1 MKKSIGISV
10 FLIAI
15 GVVFLLDNLDVID
28 ISVSEL
34 IRTYW
39 PVILIWMGVEKLVRD
54 FKEYTFFPAKNL
66 SLVVVFLFYAPI
78 QSFLAHILER

>member
-1 MKKSIGISV
+1 MKKSIGISI

-15 GVVFLLDNLDVID
+15 GIVFLLDNLDVIN

-54 FKEYTFFPAKNL
+54 FK
-66 SLVVVFLFYAPI
+66 
-78 QSFLAHILER
+78 

>member
-1 MKKSIGISV
+1 MKKSIGISI

-15 GVVFLLDNLDVID
+15 GIVFLLDNLDVIN

-39 PVILIWMGVEKLVRD
+39 PVILIWMGIEKLVRD
-54 FKEYTFFPAKNL
+54 FK
-66 SLVVVFLFYAPI
+66 
-78 QSFLAHILER
+78 

>member
-1 MKKSIGISV
+1 MKKSIGISI

-54 FKEYTFFPAKNL
+54 FK
-66 SLVVVFLFYAPI
+66 
-78 QSFLAHILER
+78 

>member
-1 MKKSIGISV
+1 MKKSIGISI

-15 GVVFLLDNLDVID
+15 GVVFLLDNLGIID

-39 PVILIWMGVEKLVRD
+39 PVILIWMGVEKLIRD
-54 FKEYTFFPAKNL
+54 FKN
-66 SLVVVFLFYAPI
+66 
-78 QSFLAHILER
+78 

>member
-1 MKKSIGISV
+1 MKKSIGISI

-15 GVVFLLDNLDVID
+15 GGIFLLDNLDIID

-39 PVILIWMGVEKLVRD
+39 PVILIWMGVEKLIRD
-54 FKEYTFFPAKNL
+54 LK
-66 SLVVVFLFYAPI
+66 
-78 QSFLAHILER
+78 R

>member
-15 GVVFLLDNLDVID
+15 GVVFLLDNLEYIQ
-28 ISVSEL
+28 ISITDL

-39 PVILIWMGVEKLVRD
+39 PIILIWMGIEKLIRD
-54 FKEYTFFPAKNL
+54 LK
-66 SLVVVFLFYAPI
+66 
-78 QSFLAHILER
+78 

>member
-1 MKKSIGISV
+1 MRKSIGVSI
-10 FLIAI
+10 FLITI

-39 PVILIWMGVEKLVRD
+39 PVILIWMGVEKLIRD
-54 FKEYTFFPAKNL
+54 FKN
-66 SLVVVFLFYAPI
+66 
-78 QSFLAHILER
+78 

>member
-15 GVVFLLDNLDVID
+15 GVIFLLDNLEYIH
-28 ISVSEL
+28 ISITDL

-39 PVILIWMGVEKLVRD
+39 PIILIWMGIEKLVRD
-54 FKEYTFFPAKNL
+54 VK
-66 SLVVVFLFYAPI
+66 
-78 QSFLAHILER
+78 

>member
-15 GVVFLLDNLDVID
+15 GVVFLLDNLEVID

-39 PVILIWMGVEKLVRD
+39 PVILIWMGIEKLFRD
-54 FKEYTFFPAKNL
+54 LK
-66 SLVVVFLFYAPI
+66 S
-78 QSFLAHILER
+78 

>member
-15 GVVFLLDNLDVID
+15 GVVFLLDNLEVID

-39 PVILIWMGVEKLVRD
+39 PVILIWMGAEKLIRG
-54 FKEYTFFPAKNL
+54 FKK
-66 SLVVVFLFYAPI
+66 
-78 QSFLAHILER
+78 